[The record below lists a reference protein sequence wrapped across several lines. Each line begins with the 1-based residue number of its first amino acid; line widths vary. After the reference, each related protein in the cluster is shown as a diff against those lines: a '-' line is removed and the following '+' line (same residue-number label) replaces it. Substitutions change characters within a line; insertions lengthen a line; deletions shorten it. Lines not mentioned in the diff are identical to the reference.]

1 MFEFFS
7 ILGIEPTT
15 DKSIIQKSYAD
26 LLKKCHPDDQPDEFL
41 RIQKAYK
48 NAMNYAKLVKKEEGL
63 IRKER
68 ASENTPKGIPVYTPV
83 HIPNLTPNPK

>member
-15 DKSIIQKSYAD
+15 DKSIIQKAYAD
-26 LLKKCHPDDQPDEFL
+26 LLKTYHPENQPDEFL

-48 NAMNYAKLVKKEEGL
+48 NAMNY
-63 IRKER
+63 
-68 ASENTPKGIPVYTPV
+68 VYFHKV
-83 HIPNLTPNPK
+83 NQ